1 MPIKNISTVPQWVR
15 SIICVVGCLSVPALV
30 LASYLGAT
38 INLYVAAA
46 VGLYAIWT
54 ANFAFSDLKSNS
66 LITSLLSGKITPR

>member
-1 MPIKNISTVPQWVR
+1 MPIKRKSTVPQWVR

-38 INLYVAAA
+38 INFYLAAA

-54 ANFAFSDLKSNS
+54 ANFAFSDLEANS
-66 LITSLLSGKITPR
+66 QITSLLSGKISPK